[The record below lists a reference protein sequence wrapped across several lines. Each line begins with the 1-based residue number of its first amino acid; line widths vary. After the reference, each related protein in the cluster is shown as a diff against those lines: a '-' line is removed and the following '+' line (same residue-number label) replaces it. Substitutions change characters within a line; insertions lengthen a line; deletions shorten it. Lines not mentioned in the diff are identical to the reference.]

1 MADQEISLRVPKIPK
16 DSYYEDY
23 VAALL
28 NAGGYYLQR
37 SVHRYKEGVELL
49 ELDVVATKFNAD
61 SVKNTVIEIKSGGWG
76 VKDIFKVKGWLSYL
90 EIEANGAFIFQDDT
104 PEHDYEIIKELA
116 DGLGIDL
123 IQNKTNAEGK
133 LDNDDLKA
141 AFEISLDGVPESVI
155 HAFRYNFAQERVM
168 QSYILEYSKKN
179 PEVTTARQVYDY
191 LRDLNNTSFRYKNPI
206 DRLLFLCNISSA
218 NRYIAA
224 KLYHEM
230 KGEGV
235 PDADTAPNFGDDYAK
250 ICFPKD
256 QELTPV
262 YVALHASLL
271 NKLYV
276 LESMVE
282 YIVQPQKEEYEN
294 KWQRMLANMNYSILN
309 LNVKNGINELKAHQY
324 FHLYPYFW
332 QVFIYV
338 FGGLILLD
346 KKEEEYALLS
356 KITGIPVTEI
366 DNAFSIW
373 DKLFPTQNG
382 WFSYGTDYSK
392 IMILKMMPSP
402 LCGVGVNFRIHL
414 YAPDD
419 MEDAQALFE
428 NLKKQVSGYYTY
440 GDLLGW
446 NNVAYTMLKR
456 DTILHVYKGELSDKY
471 SQRLKDVQSV
481 IQSMPEYSS
490 YETFDEVAA
499 QHRGSKPDMDG
510 FVAYYEDGTY
520 DIFAVKGDNNMKSKL
535 NMANIPAKLRLNS
548 GYFRNGYIL
557 GTDESTGV
565 DKLDT
570 IWFYSKL
577 DRAQLS
583 DFAEAAELLR
593 EKQ

>member
-1 MADQEISLRVPKIPK
+1 MDEQEISLRVPKIPK

-23 VAALL
+23 VAAIL

-49 ELDVVATKFNAD
+49 ELDVVASKFEAQ

-90 EIEANGAFIFQDDT
+90 EIDANGAFIFQDET

-116 DGLGIDL
+116 EGLDIDL
-123 IQNKTNAEGK
+123 IQNKTDEDGK
-133 LDNDDLKA
+133 LNDDDLKSV
-141 AFEISLDGVPESVI
+141 FDISLEGIPESVI

-168 QSYILEYSKKN
+168 LSYILEYSKKN
-179 PEVTTARQVYDY
+179 PEITTARLVYDY

-206 DRLLFLCNISSA
+206 DRLRFLCDISLN

-224 KLYHEM
+224 KLHHEM
-230 KGEGV
+230 KGEEV
-235 PDADTAPNFGDDYAK
+235 PDADTAPNFGNDYIP

-256 QELTPV
+256 QVLTPV

-282 YIVQPQKEEYEN
+282 YIVQPHKEENEN
-294 KWQRMLANMNYSILN
+294 RWQRMIANMNYNLLN
-309 LNVKNGINELKAHQY
+309 LNIKNGISELKEHQY
-324 FHLYPYFW
+324 FYRYPYFW

-338 FGGLILLD
+338 FGGFILLD
-346 KKEEEYALLS
+346 WKDDEYALLS
-356 KITGIPVTEI
+356 KITGIPIAEI
-366 DNAFSIW
+366 DNALLIW
-373 DKLFPTQNG
+373 DKLFPKPNG
-382 WFSYGTDYSK
+382 WFSYGNDYSK

-402 LCGVGVNFRIHL
+402 ICGVGVNFRIHL
-414 YAPDD
+414 YAPKD
-419 MEDAQALFE
+419 MEDAKALFE
-428 NLKKQVSGYYTY
+428 NLKNKVSGCYTY

-481 IQSMPEYSS
+481 IQSMPEYSK

-499 QHRGSKPDMDG
+499 LHRGSKLDMDG
-510 FVAYYEDGTY
+510 FVAYYEDDTY

-535 NMANIPAKLRLNS
+535 NMANIPAKLRLNA
-548 GYFRNGYIL
+548 GNFRIGYIL

-583 DFAEAAELLR
+583 DFTEAAELLR